1 MYWVEFQPA
10 RASCT
15 VQKQTIWGNTGRT
28 NELEMYCLATKFWL
42 FQVPDLDEDI
52 LSKYDA
58 RKNKDNYRSVF
69 SVVEPSIKTAG
80 VEIWKVNR
88 VYNYQ
93 VLKLLV

>member
-1 MYWVEFQPA
+1 MCWVEFQPA

-15 VQKQTIWGNTGRT
+15 VQIQTIWGKTGQT
-28 NELEMYCLATKFWL
+28 PIKLEMYCIDTEFWL

-80 VEIWKVNR
+80 VEVWKVFAESR
-88 VYNYQ
+88 T
-93 VLKLLV
+93 